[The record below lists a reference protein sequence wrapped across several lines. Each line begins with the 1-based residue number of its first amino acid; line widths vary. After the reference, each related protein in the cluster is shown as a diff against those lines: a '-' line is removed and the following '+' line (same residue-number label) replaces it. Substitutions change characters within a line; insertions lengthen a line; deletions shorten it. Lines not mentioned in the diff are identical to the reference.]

1 MMRIGALLRSAL
13 GSGDVAQAAAEDA
26 ERRILPR
33 HDLAGEE
40 VGLLADAVR
49 YRLSI
54 KDISST
60 GLSGLTDAALAPG
73 QKVYLLFDGSDGQ
86 PATICWIRGVKI
98 GASFLTPISKTELR
112 RLRAAHRLRRRH
124 RLRNAL

>member
-1 MMRIGALLRSAL
+1 MRIGALLRSAL

-60 GLSGLTDAALAPG
+60 GLCGLTDAALAPG

-86 PATICWIRGVKI
+86 PAKICWIRGVKI
-98 GASFLTPISKTELR
+98 GASFLTPISKAELR
-112 RLRAAHRLRRRH
+112 RLRAAQRLRRRR
-124 RLRNAL
+124 RLGNAL